1 MLYRRFG
8 KTELQVPVFSC
19 GGMRYQY
26 KWQDMPLSEIPPE
39 NQVNLEKTIR
49 RSLELGI
56 NHIETARGY
65 GSSERQL
72 GEILPHL
79 PRNKMIVQTKIEP
92 TKNPEDFL
100 KNFDDSMG
108 RLKLGH
114 VDLLSLH
121 GVNNREVLEWSIKP
135 GGCLHIARKIQKEGR
150 ARHIGFSTHAPLDVI
165 LEAITHEEDGG
176 FDYINLHWYYIFQRN
191 WQAIE
196 EANKRDMGVFIISPS
211 DKGGLLYQP
220 SEKLMELT
228 KPLHP
233 IVFNDLFCLSHAQ
246 VHTLSI
252 GAARPTDFDR
262 HVETLEVLDRAKE
275 LIPPIDARMK
285 QVLIESVGED
295 FATRFAEG
303 LPTWEDTPGNINLP
317 IILWLRNLAV
327 AYDMVEY
334 GKLRY
339 NLLGNGGHWFPGLN
353 AEKLDELDLSQTLAK
368 SPFADKI
375 PTMLRETH
383 KLLYKE
389 PVKRLSQSD

>member
-1 MLYRRFG
+1 MN
-8 KTELQVPVFSC
+8 
-19 GGMRYQY
+19 
-26 KWQDMPLSEIPPE
+26 EIPSDS
-39 NQVNLEKTIR
+39 QVNLENTIR
-49 RSLELGI
+49 RALELGI

-79 PRNKMIVQTKIEP
+79 PRNKMIIQTKIGPEA
-92 TKNPEDFL
+92 NPEEFL
-100 KNFDDSMG
+100 KNFNESMD
-108 RLKLGH
+108 RLKLDY
-114 VDLLSLH
+114 VDLFALH

-135 GGCLHIARKIQKEGR
+135 GGCLSVARKIQKEGR
-150 ARHIGFSTHAPLDVI
+150 ARHIGLSTHAPLDVI
-165 LEAITHEEDGG
+165 LDAITHEEDGG
-176 FDYINLHWYYIFQRN
+176 FDYINLHWYYILQRN
-191 WQAIE
+191 WPAIE
-196 EANKRDMGVFIISPS
+196 EATKRDMGIFIISPS
-211 DKGGLLYQP
+211 DKGGMLYQP
-220 SEKLMELT
+220 SEKLMKLT

-233 IVFNDLFCLSHAQ
+233 IVFNDLFCLSHPQ

-252 GAARPTDFDR
+252 GASRPTDFDK
-262 HVETLEVLDRAKE
+262 HVETLDVFNKAKE
-275 LIPPIDARMK
+275 LIPPIDARLK
-285 QVLIESVGED
+285 QTLIESVGED

-303 LPTWEDTPGNINLP
+303 LPVWEDTPGNINIP

-334 GKLRY
+334 GKMRY

-353 AEKLDELDLSQTLAK
+353 AEKLDEVDISKALTK
-368 SPFADKI
+368 SPFADRI